1 MAWDI
6 VGFKVLHVAGIFQHG
21 FFLEVP
27 EAVNLGRYKTLFIK
41 FPTDGN
47 QFLHWTQN
55 PQHLI
60 AS

>member
-1 MAWDI
+1 MMAWDI

-27 EAVNLGRYKTLFIK
+27 EAVNLDRYKTLFIK

-47 QFLHWTQN
+47 QFLH
-55 PQHLI
+55 
-60 AS
+60 